1 MAKNEKEV
9 SGPSGKANT
18 TNSKNNA
25 SAKKSPQ
32 SEGLNPNNMFWAIKY
47 KDDIPEKLVILHFD
61 ESMMKAMELKSEKL
75 HKHVTG

>member
-1 MAKNEKEV
+1 MIIFFICNFQEKEV

-47 KDDIPEKLVILHFD
+47 KDDVSTPSFIDKIYRQTTTVITI
-61 ESMMKAMELKSEKL
+61 LKFA
-75 HKHVTG
+75 